1 MPKMS
6 NVELFE
12 LREQP
17 TLTIRATVPA
27 QGLPEL
33 IAKSYARIGEY
44 LAELGVGICD
54 VPFVIYYNMD
64 VDALDVEIG
73 FPVPSAQPGKGEI
86 ASSKIPAGKAASC
99 IYRGPYAQIGPAYE
113 DLEAWFA
120 KQRCEPAGPFY
131 EYYYNGPDSPEDELL
146 TRVFMPLK

>member
-73 FPVPSAQPGKGEI
+73 FPDVVVRYYRFTGVMKRYHQLSQLIEMIEETTDVKFQVNGREV
-86 ASSKIPAGKAASC
+86 KIC
-99 IYRGPYAQIGPAYE
+99 R
-113 DLEAWFA
+113 
-120 KQRCEPAGPFY
+120 R
-131 EYYYNGPDSPEDELL
+131 
-146 TRVFMPLK
+146 